1 MEWSGVESS
10 GVEWSRVESSGVEWS
25 RVVWSGVE
33 WSGVGWGGVEWSG
46 VEWSGV
52 SVGRSH
58 TNKKPPVKVY
68 LDLPTV
74 QQFCLIITNL
84 AGFMDKKT

>member
-1 MEWSGVESS
+1 MESS
-10 GVEWSRVESSGVEWS
+10 GVEWSRVESSGVEWCG
-25 RVVWSGVE
+25 VEWSGVE
-33 WSGVGWGGVEWSG
+33 WSGVGWGG

>member
-1 MEWSGVESS
+1 MESS

-25 RVVWSGVE
+25 GVE
-33 WSGVGWGGVEWSG
+33 WGGVGWSG